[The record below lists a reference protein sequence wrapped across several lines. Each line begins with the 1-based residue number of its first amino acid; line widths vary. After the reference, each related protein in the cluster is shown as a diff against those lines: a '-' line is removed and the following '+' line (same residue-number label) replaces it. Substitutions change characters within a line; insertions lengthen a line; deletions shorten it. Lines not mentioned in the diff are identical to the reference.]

1 MLKGNIKFIGKVF
14 KGLAVLLIV
23 LVLIF
28 PFNIMV
34 ALADPVPVEEV
45 GANLEENTITAEL
58 RIPQNNSSVVSNTSS
73 IVQMLGEIM
82 APVYQLATPGSNLTY
97 DIYRYLMKHTESELG
112 VDKDFFRRMQKKQT
126 VPTVDIVFAPT
137 NPKVGEKVT
146 AFAVP
151 RGFRN
156 DKNKLY
162 YTWYIVH
169 NVKTGDE
176 SPDVE
181 AGKKEAMRLVAAG
194 NYDRDLF
201 GEPQDDD
208 RNRDAYNASFGGDD
222 GVGKKTGS
230 AANGDCEH
238 CVCLQGMSM
247 MGGEVTRGCFDDEGE
262 LLFSKLDEFDEMVL
276 DRGFNSA
283 LLGRG
288 VVNSDFISRCYRHN
302 FGAQNGTADNY
313 SGRDLIIKCQHAFG
327 DGIGDNNFPSGEEE
341 SWGTNPEEPDTDG
354 DGVVDEADLAGL
366 GQDEFTWIYQEGD
379 KVSVAVEGTSNTPIN
394 EGSTDRLRYKNKHW
408 DGDEKN
414 LDLSPTASPEQWYK
428 DTRQECEDAK
438 NDCLASTGNSLMYT
452 PVADRLPSDGECV
465 ADYADCMKDL
475 WEHQLKDD
483 ENDEDAFGKM
493 TGYYKIMW
501 AAPGVCG
508 ESNVDEAQNDWC
520 DGEDDYGFQYL
531 KLYDPVEQG
540 KRLFE
545 VSVNVSPK
553 NPQFSE
559 PDDGENDG
567 KYSDSTDMIFASADV
582 TGDISVN
589 PDYLYYKW
597 SVWRCEANDINT
609 CHDVT
614 EQVEFKSHKEGL
626 GVREIGFY
634 PTTGIFSGNRALLK
648 IGVAVK
654 RHKNSVMSSP
664 GINGDYE
671 KQYFSKNK
679 KEHYHNE
686 KEFPNKYAQI
696 ASKLLEVTKHD
707 LKINLYMAEPDG
719 NGGWK
724 PALRICR
731 TGLYKKIC
739 PVFPYEVIMAEV
751 EGVGGAVSWKV
762 NGHTIQPS
770 LNKTVNT
777 ELNSSQV
784 FFPIMGTEGSLG
796 RVTVTAE
803 QERQQGE
810 WEDNNIIEE
819 RVFSIHKPMVAIVD
833 AEEYAFGEALKRA
846 YSGTNK
852 VKRTLGDHQ
861 LWWVL
866 STDWQ
871 GPPFSVPDN
880 STIKTDIPIV
890 IIPHYLGQVIDDM
903 NISFKAYINQDFRFD
918 THIDS
923 HQVDR
928 SGARLIFRDIL
939 FSGVADKIDD
949 LKIRTLMSFDN
960 EHSNEYK
967 RSLQQAFGIKPMD
980 ELVTD
985 LDVKVKNITADK
997 YHKITGS
1004 NAVVPNRTGWSKTT
1018 GKFFASTIQNAP
1030 EYLVFILRLAVS
1042 IVLVMGVSFG
1052 VVYFGEKR
1060 I

>member
-14 KGLAVLLIV
+14 KRLVVLLIV

-82 APVYQLATPGSNLTY
+82 APVYQLATPGSGLTY

-112 VDKDFFRRMQKKQT
+112 IDKDFFRRMQKKQT
-126 VPTVDIVFAPT
+126 APTVDIVFAPT

-156 DKNKLY
+156 SKEKLY

-169 NVKTGDE
+169 NVVSGDE

-201 GEPQDDD
+201 GEPKDDD
-208 RNRDAYNASFGGDD
+208 KNRDAYNASFGGDD

-230 AANGDCEH
+230 AANEDCEH
-238 CVCLQGMSM
+238 CKCLHGMSM

-302 FGAQNGTADNY
+302 FGAGGDANSTDEGTASL
-313 SGRDLIIKCQHAFG
+313 SGRDLIVKCQHAFG
-327 DGIGDNNFPSGEEE
+327 DSIGDRKFPRGEEE
-341 SWGTNPEEPDTDG
+341 DWGTNPEDADTDG
-354 DGVVDEADLAGL
+354 DGVMDEADLAGL
-366 GQDEFTWIYQEGD
+366 GQDEFTWIYQKGD
-379 KVSVAVEGTSNTPIN
+379 KVSVAVEGTSNIPIN
-394 EGSTDRLRYKNKHW
+394 EGSTDRLRYKNRHW

-414 LDLSPTASPEQWYK
+414 LDLSPIASPEQWYK
-428 DTRQECEDAK
+428 DNRQKCEDAK
-438 NDCLASTGNSLMYT
+438 NDCLASTGNSLLYT
-452 PVADRLPSDGECV
+452 PVADRLPSDGECI

-475 WEHQLKDD
+475 WEHQLQD
-483 ENDEDAFGKM
+483 ENDEDAFGQM

-501 AAPGVCG
+501 AAPGICS
-508 ESNVDEAQNDWC
+508 ENRVDEAKNDWC
-520 DGEDDYGFQYL
+520 DGKDDYGFQYL

-540 KRLFE
+540 KKLFE

-559 PDDGENDG
+559 PDGDENNG

-582 TGDISVN
+582 VSDDNVN
-589 PDYLYYKW
+589 PDYLYYRW
-597 SVWRCEANDINT
+597 SVWKCDPEDINS
-609 CHDVT
+609 CEDVT
-614 EQVEFKSHKEGL
+614 EEVKFKSYKEGL

-648 IGVAVK
+648 IGVVVK
-654 RHKNSVMSSP
+654 RHQNSVMSSP

-671 KQYFSKNK
+671 KQYFSDEKKNN
-679 KEHYHNE
+679 YGTPDQ
-686 KEFPNKYAQI
+686 FPNKYAQV

-707 LKINLYMAEPDG
+707 FKINLYMAEPDG

-724 PALRICR
+724 PSLRICS

-739 PVFPYEVIMAEV
+739 PVYPYEVLMAEV

-762 NGHTIQPS
+762 NGRNIQPS
-770 LNKTVNT
+770 DVEGMNT
-777 ELNSSQV
+777 ELNSSRV
-784 FFPIMGTEGSLG
+784 FFPVVGTENSLG

-803 QERQQGE
+803 GINEEGQ
-810 WEDNNIIEE
+810 WEDNNMIEE
-819 RVFSIHKPMVAIVD
+819 RVFSIHKPIVAIVD

-861 LWWVL
+861 LWWTL
-866 STDWQ
+866 ATDWQ
-871 GPPFSVPDN
+871 GPPFSAPDN

-890 IIPHYLGQVIDDM
+890 IIPHYLGQVIDEM
-903 NISFKAYINQDFRFD
+903 NISFKAYVNQDFRFD

-923 HQVDR
+923 HQVDH
-928 SGARLIFRDIL
+928 SGARLIFRDML

-949 LKIRTLMSFDN
+949 LKIRTLVNFDD
-960 EHSNEYK
+960 EYK
-967 RSLQQAFGIKPMD
+967 KSLQQTFNVKPLD

-997 YHKITGS
+997 YHQITGS
-1004 NAVVPNRTGWSKTT
+1004 NAVVPNQTGWSKAT

-1052 VVYFGEKR
+1052 VVYLGDR
-1060 I
+1060 R

>member
-1 MLKGNIKFIGKVF
+1 MVVNNKNKMLKGNIKFIGKIF
-14 KGLAVLLIV
+14 KKLAILATVLA
-23 LVLIF
+23 LVF
-28 PFNIMV
+28 PFNVMV
-34 ALADPVPVEEV
+34 ALADPVPVYDDAV
-45 GANLEENTITAEL
+45 TKL
-58 RIPQNNSSVVSNTSS
+58 
-73 IVQMLGEIM
+73 LGEVM
-82 APVYQLATPGSNLTY
+82 APVYQLATPGSGLTY

-112 VDKDFFRRMQKKQT
+112 IDKDFFRRMQRKQEA
-126 VPTVDIVFAPT
+126 PTVDIVFAPT

-169 NVKTGDE
+169 DVVDGDE

-194 NYDRDLF
+194 NYDKDLF
-201 GEPQDDD
+201 GEEEQDKKNDD
-208 RNRDAYNASFGGDD
+208 LNRDAYNASFGGDD

-230 AANGDCEH
+230 AANEDCEE
-238 CVCLQGMSM
+238 CECLHNMSM
-247 MGGEVTRGCFDDEGE
+247 MGGEVTRGCFDDKGE
-262 LLFSKLDEFDEMVL
+262 LLFSELLELDEMIF
-276 DRGFNSA
+276 DRGYNSA

-302 FGAQNGTADNY
+302 FGAGGDAGSTDEGTASL

-327 DGIGDNNFPSGEEE
+327 SDVGNREFLSSEEE
-341 SWGTNPEEPDTDG
+341 DWGTNPYDPDTDG

-366 GQDEFTWIYQEGD
+366 GQDEFTWIYQKGD
-379 KVSVAVEGTSNTPIN
+379 KVSVAVEGTSNIPIN

-408 DGDEKN
+408 DGDDEN
-414 LDLSPTASPEQWYK
+414 IDLSPMASPEEWYSNGRSDCESK
-428 DTRQECEDAK
+428 IDTEGI
-438 NDCLASTGNSLMYT
+438 SG
-452 PVADRLPSDGECV
+452 
-465 ADYADCMKDL
+465 YADCMKDL
-475 WEHQLKDD
+475 WEHQLQD
-483 ENDEDAFGKM
+483 ENDEDAFGQM

-501 AAPGVCG
+501 AAPGICS
-508 ESNVDEAQNDWC
+508 ENRVDEAKNDWC

-540 KRLFE
+540 KKLFE

-567 KYSDSTDMIFASADV
+567 KYSDSTDMIFASANVVSD
-582 TGDISVN
+582 DNVN
-589 PDYLYYKW
+589 PDYLYYRW
-597 SVWRCEANDINT
+597 SVWKCDPEDINS
-609 CHDVT
+609 CEDVT
-614 EQVEFKSHKEGL
+614 EEVKFKSYKEGL

-648 IGVAVK
+648 IGVVVK
-654 RHKNSVMSSP
+654 RHQNSVMSSP

-671 KQYFSKNK
+671 KQYFSDEKKNN
-679 KEHYHNE
+679 YGTPDQ
-686 KEFPNKYAQI
+686 FPNKYAQV

-707 LKINLYMAEPDG
+707 FKINLYMAEPDG

-724 PALRICR
+724 PSLRICS

-739 PVFPYEVIMAEV
+739 PVYPYEVLMAEV

-762 NGHTIQPS
+762 NGRNIQPS
-770 LNKTVNT
+770 DVEGMNT
-777 ELNSSQV
+777 ELNSSRV
-784 FFPIMGTEGSLG
+784 FFPVVGTENSLG

-803 QERQQGE
+803 GINEEGQ
-810 WEDNNIIEE
+810 WEDNNMIEE

-861 LWWVL
+861 LWWTL
-866 STDWQ
+866 ATDWQ
-871 GPPFSVPDN
+871 GPPFSAPDN

-890 IIPHYLGQVIDDM
+890 IIPHYLGQVIDEM
-903 NISFKAYINQDFRFD
+903 NISFKAYVNQDFRFD

-923 HQVDR
+923 HQVDH
-928 SGARLIFRDIL
+928 SGARLIFRDML

-949 LKIRTLMSFDN
+949 LKIRTLVNFDD
-960 EHSNEYK
+960 EYK
-967 RSLQQAFGIKPMD
+967 KSLQQTFNIKPLD

-997 YHKITGS
+997 YHQITGS
-1004 NAVVPNRTGWSKTT
+1004 NAVVPNQTGWSKAT

-1042 IVLVMGVSFG
+1042 IVLVMGISFG
-1052 VVYFGEKR
+1052 MMYYGEKR